1 MPNMFEQAKK
11 AMELRSQMKKITKEL
26 SEMRIDY
33 ENAGVKIVIHGDLVI
48 ESVEFTDPSVI
59 DPAHPEKL
67 QRTIK
72 ENVNKAINK
81 AKQDSEA
88 RMKEVTRGMDLGGL
102 LG

>member
-1 MPNMFEQAKK
+1 MANMFEQAKK

-26 SEMRIDY
+26 SELKIDY
-33 ENAGVKIVIHGDLVI
+33 ENAGVKVVIHGDLVI
-48 ESVEFTDPSVI
+48 DSITFTDPSVI
-59 DPAHPEKL
+59 DPAHPEKIE
-67 QRTIK
+67 RTIK

-81 AKQDSEA
+81 AKADSEA